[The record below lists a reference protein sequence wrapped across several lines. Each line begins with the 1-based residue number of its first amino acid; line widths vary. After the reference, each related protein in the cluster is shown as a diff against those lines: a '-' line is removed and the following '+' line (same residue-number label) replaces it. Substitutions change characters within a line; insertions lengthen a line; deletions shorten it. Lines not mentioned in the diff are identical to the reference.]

1 MGGSISQGALRGIM
15 LVSSALP
22 LSRNLVLIYL
32 PKSSMGLVSL
42 EKYGEYAAESS
53 DFESSD
59 FESSDG
65 LSSPELPTLNLKR
78 SPHADFD
85 ENDG

>member
-32 PKSSMGLVSL
+32 PKSSMELVSL
-42 EKYGEYAAESS
+42 EKYGEYAA
-53 DFESSD
+53 ESSD